1 MTKIKVYCDECGEFM
16 NLTRI
21 NEEFKGH
28 GTVII
33 GDMYE
38 CPFCRHD
45 IIIINDEI
53 NSHWGK

>member
-28 GTVII
+28 DTVTK

-38 CPFCRHD
+38 CPVCRHD
-45 IIIINDEI
+45 IIIIN
-53 NSHWGK
+53 